1 MARLVT
7 TTARNVIQQQPFRR
21 VRSKGRN
28 NSHVNRIPSRWFVNE
43 LVPDVLDV
51 FPRVTDAMESASI
64 FTTLLQPAKIE
75 IERDVIDVLISFF
88 LFLLLRNY
96 GV

>member
-28 NSHVNRIPSRWFVNE
+28 NSRVNRIPSRWFVNE
-43 LVPDVLDV
+43 LAPDVLDV

-64 FTTLLQPAKIE
+64 FTILLQPAKIE

>member
-28 NSHVNRIPSRWFVNE
+28 NSRWFVNE